1 MNTSSP
7 TSPIATS
14 GCDAPA
20 DSQPR
25 VVATVPKTSC
35 GLSEPQLVSRVSAVT
50 SFGWTRGLRQL
61 EASRTVAY
69 LYGVPVVAIV
79 IGALALGESVT
90 LWLGLGG
97 VLVVAGM
104 ALAQ

>member
-1 MNTSSP
+1 V
-7 TSPIATS
+7 A
-14 GCDAPA
+14 GLDAG
-20 DSQPR
+20 DILLLLYLGL
-25 VVATVPKTSC
+25 VATLL
-35 GLSEPQLVSRVSAVT
+35 GYI
-50 SFGWTRGLRQL
+50 GWTRGLRQL

-90 LWLGLGG
+90 VWLGLGG